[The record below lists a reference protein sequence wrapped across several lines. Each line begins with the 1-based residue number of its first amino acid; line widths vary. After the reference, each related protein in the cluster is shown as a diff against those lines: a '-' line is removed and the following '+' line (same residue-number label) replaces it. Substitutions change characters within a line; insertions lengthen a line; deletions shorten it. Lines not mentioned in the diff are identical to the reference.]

1 MVRSLGLSR
10 GHHCRFRNQPQ
21 GPRRAHAATLAVDQC
36 VGASIAT
43 GTVRCVEASCS
54 GPYGSFST
62 CGSFGRHGY
71 VIATSGVRGWLVDH
85 LWSTR
90 SADWREA
97 FTWQRAVAIFA
108 IATVVA
114 WGIGQL
120 AHAHRASIVTGPR
133 FSLVQP
139 PSTRSATQPSGQR
152 KSRAIF
158 QPSHRRRSVP
168 RSQRAWISPGDY
180 GLDLAL
186 QTLRSAFRYLLLI
199 LPLISVLFWWQRRHA
214 DRMAE
219 AFGKGSP
226 EHEAAR
232 RPTVHDWAA
241 GCSIRRAR
249 SAAPIPGTSGDRPTG
264 EGLEGLSGG
273 AG

>member
-1 MVRSLGLSR
+1 MRSLGLSR

-21 GPRRAHAATLAVDQC
+21 GPRRAHAAMLAVDQC
-36 VGASIAT
+36 VGASVAT

-62 CGSFGRHGY
+62 CGSFGRHLCDRH
-71 VIATSGVRGWLVDH
+71 VRRARMARRSSLEHPQRRLARSLH
-85 LWSTR
+85 LAAAR
-90 SADWREA
+90 RH
-97 FTWQRAVAIFA
+97 FR
-108 IATVVA
+108 
-114 WGIGQL
+114 
-120 AHAHRASIVTGPR
+120 HCHRCRLGHRPTGACAPR
-133 FSLVQP
+133 KHRDGPSVQP
-139 PSTRSATQPSGQR
+139 RATAEHTVRHPTLRVQSKST
-152 KSRAIF
+152 AIF